1 MKKVYPEL
9 FLTILVLVGM
19 GLLSGCA
26 TDKNLFALTN
36 TGIEEPLKQ
45 IAMCDGQKGWALN
58 AENELLHTTS
68 GIGHFK
74 CVKTFDKMLPASE
87 GEISLCGVDENTAY
101 LAYFSIDG
109 ENILIEYTT
118 DGGENWENT
127 AVSYASYGG
136 AYKAYLSFV
145 DREHGYLLY
154 CSDPGAG
161 MMTKILFST
170 GDGGET
176 FFYVA
181 DLTDEVSG
189 YPTGITFSS
198 ETEGFIGTTYHGQ
211 DAYFYQ
217 TKDGGETWQSI
228 ELPQYERKDSL
239 YIEGYAPVFFG
250 ENQKQGKLLLQ
261 YVTADKRN
269 TILYTSGDGG
279 ESWTPQQELECDGV
293 RSYDFYS
300 ENDGYLI
307 DETGCLLQLKA
318 SAGTAR
324 QN

>member
-1 MKKVYPEL
+1 MRKSYLEC
-9 FLTILVLVGM
+9 FLVIIVLDGI

-26 TDKNLFALTN
+26 ADKNSFVLTN
-36 TGIEEPLKQ
+36 TGMEENLKQ
-45 IAMCDGQKGWALN
+45 IVMSDEQKGWVLT

-68 GIGHFK
+68 GIENFT
-74 CVKTFDKMLPASE
+74 CVKTFDKTLPVSE
-87 GEISLCGVDENTAY
+87 GEISLCAVDENTAY
-101 LAYFSIDG
+101 TAYFSMNG
-109 ENILIEYTT
+109 ENILVEYTT
-118 DGGENWENT
+118 DAGKNWKGTE
-127 AVSYASYGG
+127 VSYASYGG

-170 GDGGET
+170 EDGGET
-176 FFYVA
+176 FSCVT

-189 YPTGITFSS
+189 YPTGIAFSS
-198 ETEGFIGTTYHGQ
+198 EAEGFIGTSYHGQ

-217 TKDGGETWQSI
+217 TKDGGETWQSM
-228 ELPQYERKDSL
+228 ELPRYDVKDSL
-239 YIEGYAPVFFG
+239 YIEGTAPVFFG

-261 YVTADKRN
+261 YVTAEKRN
-269 TILYTSGDGG
+269 TILYTSEDGG
-279 ESWTPQQELECDGV
+279 ETWTPQQELECDGAL
-293 RSYDFYS
+293 SYDFFS

-324 QN
+324 